1 MGEGWDGIPADVFS
15 EILLRIPPC
24 PRRRLRLVC
33 RHWRDAIDE
42 RAPEP
47 RSRPKVLAFFGE
59 RRGGSRAVVFDDD
72 VLPPGGGKKKNGR
85 GGREL
90 DLQGSGADAA
100 GVRMIGTCNGLICVL
115 RENGGNV
122 AVLNAAV
129 REMVDALPPPTWT
142 SPDASTYTFAFH
154 AATGQYKV
162 VHLPCDL
169 QSAELAAVYVFTLGE
184 GAGCSPGLWREVA
197 APAGSGCLLRF
208 GLVSIGG
215 VAYWVTKDA
224 ARIMAFDLGDESF
237 APIEWPPMPVLL
249 WMDDGHTCHLTEV
262 RGRLGLVVR
271 RPHHDP
277 KRPKTTEVWVLE
289 GEREEE
295 RAWVKS
301 FTVVAQGEA
310 RRQEIALPH
319 VAHGK
324 HVLTTN
330 RQRRDGVLW
339 LTLNAHRLRGERKLR
354 CSVARVGAT
363 SADTRLG
370 EYDSPSIRTFAYVE
384 TREPVVVW

>member
-1 MGEGWDGIPADVFS
+1 MGGDGWDGIPADVFS
-15 EILLRIPPC
+15 EILLCIPPC
-24 PRRRLRLVC
+24 ARRRLRLVC
-33 RHWRDAIDE
+33 RHWRGVIDE

-72 VLPPGGGKKKNGR
+72 ALPGGGKKKNGC
-85 GGREL
+85 GAREL
-90 DLQGSGADAA
+90 GLEGSGADAA

-115 RENGGNV
+115 RESGGNV

-129 REMVDALPPPTWT
+129 REMVDALPPHTW
-142 SPDASTYTFAFH
+142 PGLDASTYTFGYH
-154 AATGQYKV
+154 AETGRYKV
-162 VHLPCDL
+162 VHVPCDL
-169 QSAELAAVYVFTLGE
+169 RSAELAAVYVFTLGAG
-184 GAGCSPGLWREVA
+184 GAVALWKEVA

-208 GLVSIGG
+208 GLVTIGG
-215 VAYWVTKDA
+215 VAYWVTKDG
-224 ARIMAFDLGDESF
+224 ARIMAFDLGDETF
-237 APIEWPPMPVLL
+237 APLEWPPMPVLL
-249 WMDDGHTCHLTEV
+249 WMDDGHTHTCHLTEV

-271 RPHHDP
+271 RANHEP

-289 GEREEE
+289 GESAEE

-301 FTVVAQGEA
+301 FTVEAQGEA

-319 VAHGK
+319 VAHGN
-324 HVLTTN
+324 HVLTTSQ
-330 RQRRDGVLW
+330 QRRDGVLW

-354 CSVARVGAT
+354 CGVARVGAT
-363 SADTRLG
+363 SAETRLG

-384 TREPVVVW
+384 TREPVW